1 MNWNKSRVLVTGGTG
16 FIGSHLVNRLLSLGA
31 DITVVDHMYAGRPE
45 EWRLRVNRYME
56 SCKHHGVEPNP
67 LIDIDLEYEKTR
79 LEAVLRDKEIDTVFH
94 LAAKF
99 GGRGFVDVQQA
110 ECSAMLSID
119 HNVVDASYRCGV
131 DRLHYASSACV
142 YPRSLQ
148 ANSEYL
154 LKEDD
159 VLSTGD
165 GWESSDNLY
174 GFAKL
179 MGELQL
185 RVYHKEHGMKTSTC
199 RYLTVYGVG
208 QLDESHAIATL
219 IGKAVRR
226 EDPYIVWG
234 SGNQERGFTYVTDI
248 VEGTILAT
256 ERITDATPINLGW
269 DKRYKIRDV
278 ASKILGISDHKP
290 KQIIFDRSKPEGP
303 FSRALDITRAR
314 RMLGWEPKIDLDEGL
329 RRTIAWRAGIA

>member
-1 MNWNKSRVLVTGGTG
+1 MNWNGKRVLVTGGTG
-16 FIGSHLVNRLLSLGA
+16 FIGSHLVDRLLGMGA
-31 DITVVDHMYAGRPE
+31 EVTVCDHMYADRPE
-45 EWRLRVNRYME
+45 EWKRRVNRYIE
-56 SCKHHGVEPNP
+56 TCKLHEVEPNP
-67 LIDIDLEYEKTR
+67 LIDIDLESEKTR
-79 LEAVLRDKEIDTVFH
+79 LETVLRNKDIDIVFH

-99 GGRGFVDVQQA
+99 GGRGFVDMHQA

-119 HNVVDASYRCGV
+119 HNVIDASYRCGV
-131 DRLHYASSACV
+131 ERLHYASSACV

-148 ANSEYL
+148 GNPEYL

-159 VLSTGD
+159 ILSTGD
-165 GWESSDNLY
+165 GWQSSDNLY

-185 RVYHKEHGMKTSTC
+185 QVYHKEHEMKASTC
-199 RYLTVYGVG
+199 RYLTVYGPG
-208 QLDESHAIATL
+208 QLDESHAVATL
-219 IGKAVRR
+219 IGKAIRR

-234 SGNQERGFTYVTDI
+234 SGDQERGFTYVTDI
-248 VEGTILAT
+248 IKGTILAT
-256 ERITDATPINLGW
+256 EKITDATPINLGW
-269 DKRYKIRDV
+269 DKRYKIKNV
-278 ASKILGISDHKP
+278 ASKILDIAGHKP

-314 RMLGWEPKIDLDEGL
+314 QMLGWEPEVDLDEGL